1 MSEQSGLVE
10 FGLSEPA
17 RFFRGEEDFDSN
29 VLVAPVG
36 LPNLAVAT
44 LADALQQCDL
54 LRNRSLNLHKKK
66 QRNKNNYRFLIK

>member
-17 RFFRGEEDFDSN
+17 RFFRGEEDLDGDVF
-29 VLVAPVG
+29 VAPVG

-44 LADALQQCDL
+44 LADALLQRDL
-54 LRNRSLNLHKKK
+54 LGDRPLHLNTNT
-66 QRNKNNYRFLIK
+66 Q